1 MKSTDSLLIDLFLA
15 GRPPLNKDIPAR
27 DRKILSSLYR
37 QITSGYFLTENQ
49 GKLLVKILKENINLL
64 NFQEQD
70 ITHLILN
77 PIWSKSFRQIEQEK
91 KIYLSTDDEK
101 KIVLEF
107 SYNKRIREQISKI
120 VKEAEGGISP
130 TQGKKYFIPLTE
142 KNIVL
147 LIKTFKN
154 FKFDIDE
161 KILNFY
167 QEIEDILKNKKQY
180 FDINSLE
187 NKNLKQELL
196 KDIGDE
202 SVTDRLFLHDRK
214 IKYQYTIS
222 GKISNNDLS
231 AKIATRSSTKIFLNK
246 KEHCLTDIIQSLI
259 TLKRLPILFIF
270 SGHESSESIKDLEN
284 LANSLTKLDLTSN
297 VGIYFRFD
305 NVAESNKLFNDLVT
319 HLNFNKNLTSETK
332 IVGLAN
338 NKLPKFIVKELWK
351 PKSIISF
358 TNNFKNNKTSVY
370 CDNVDLT
377 IFYNELPP
385 LGDIDAIV

>member
-1 MKSTDSLLIDLFLA
+1 MKSTDSLLLDLFLP
-15 GRPPLNKDIPAR
+15 GQPFLNKDIPAR

-37 QITSGYFLTENQ
+37 QISSGYFLTENQ
-49 GKLLVKILKENINLL
+49 GKLLVKIFKENINLL
-64 NFQEQD
+64 NFQEKD
-70 ITHLILN
+70 TTHLILN
-77 PIWSKSFRQIEQEK
+77 PIWSKSFRQIEQQK
-91 KIYLSTDDEK
+91 KIYLSTEDEK

-120 VKEAEGGISP
+120 VKDLEGGIAP

-142 KNIVL
+142 KNIVI

-167 QEIEDILKNKKQY
+167 QEIDEILKNKKHH
-180 FDINSLE
+180 FDIDFLD
-187 NKNLKQELL
+187 NKNLKQELI
-196 KDIGDE
+196 KDIGEE
-202 SVTDRLFLHDRK
+202 SIAERLFLHDRK

-222 GKISNNDLS
+222 EKISNNDLT
-231 AKIATRSSTKIFLNK
+231 AKIAARNSARVFLNE
-246 KEHCLTDIIQSLI
+246 KEHCLTNIIQSLV

-270 SGHESSESIKDLEN
+270 SGHEASDSIKDLEN
-284 LANSLTKLDLTSN
+284 LANSLEKLNLTSN

-305 NVAESNKLFNDLVT
+305 NVAESNKSFNELVT

-358 TNNFKNNKTSVY
+358 SNNFKNNKTSVY

-377 IFYNELPP
+377 IFYNQQPP